1 MAKKITRREA
11 LSDVLL
17 ASFAAASVPLGMPK
31 AEVEAWEQHQN
42 EKRVARSSDSGFI
55 SPMLASKPKNGLGIS
70 DYSPNDYLLEEKFDG
85 HRIILDVAEGNIRAW
100 SRVGNPRTLPA
111 HLLDSIRRELPPVV
125 KLDSELFIPGG
136 TSTDVTALDKQHLL
150 QMVFFDVLA
159 VDGTSTLALRG
170 TERRSLLEF
179 ATSKIGGVNLQLAEQ
194 YDPSEA
200 KLHELWNRDG
210 EGGVLKLRTTQ
221 YHEGMRSSAW
231 VKLKNGGNAV
241 LRVTGFVEGLNGP
254 HSVIVGVDEADGKS
268 EARVKTLNTD
278 WLRKFRLHGPD
289 YIGARLQIHF
299 QLRTREGAFRHPMAD
314 KFLREGEEMS

>member
-17 ASFAAASVPLGMPK
+17 ASFAA
-31 AEVEAWEQHQN
+31 EADVWERHRD
-42 EKRVARSSDSGFI
+42 EKRAVAQVADSGFI

-70 DYSPNDYLLEEKFDG
+70 DYSPSDYILEEKFDG
-85 HRIILDVAEGNIRAW
+85 HRIILDVAGSEIRAW
-100 SRVGNPRTLPA
+100 SRVGNPRTLPP
-111 HLLDSIRRELPPVV
+111 HLLDAIRKELPPIV

-150 QMVFFDVLA
+150 RMVFFDVLA
-159 VDGTSTLALRG
+159 VAGTSTLGERG
-170 TERRSLLEF
+170 TDRRKLLEF
-179 ATSKIGGVNLQLAEQ
+179 ATSQVEGGALALAEQ
-194 YDPSEA
+194 YEPSEA

-210 EGGVLKLRTTQ
+210 EGGVLKLREAR
-221 YHEGMRSSAW
+221 YEPGVRSRAW
-231 VKLKNGGNAV
+231 IKLKNGGNAV

-254 HSVIVGVDEADGKS
+254 HSVIVGVDEADGTS

-278 WLRKFRLHGPD
+278 WLRKFRLHEQS

-299 QLRTREGAFRHPMAD
+299 QLRTLEGAFRHPMAD
-314 KFLREGEEMS
+314 KFLKEGEEVS